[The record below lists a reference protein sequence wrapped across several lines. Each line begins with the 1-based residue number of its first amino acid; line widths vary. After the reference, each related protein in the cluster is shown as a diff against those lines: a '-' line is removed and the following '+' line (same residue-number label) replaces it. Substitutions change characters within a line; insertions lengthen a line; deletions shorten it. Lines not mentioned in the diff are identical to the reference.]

1 MMLQVEAAGAGR
13 GRYDLLYQGIDLL
26 WSDSPGRMVAE
37 VNGLTSPGRAL
48 DLGCGDGR
56 NLVWLEGQG
65 WSVDGVDVSS
75 VALSAARRRMGLF
88 DVGNPDRLLLADAC
102 EMDFRE
108 NTYDLVLAYGLYH
121 CIEDKQLSRLH
132 SFATSAL
139 RPDGFFVFSCLDS
152 RLPVPPGHM
161 TGPLFLR
168 STAVIWQLFSGLAP
182 VRASEGE
189 IDEHHGSLVG
199 PHRHSAV
206 WGIFRNCSPAR
217 ARELGRRT

>member
-1 MMLQVEAAGAGR
+1 MLQVEAVGTGR
-13 GRYDLLYQGIDLL
+13 GRYDLLYRGTDLL

-37 VNGLTSPGRAL
+37 VNCLTSPGRAL

-56 NLVWLEGQG
+56 NLVWLEGRG
-65 WSVDGVDVSS
+65 WNVDGVDVSS
-75 VALSAARRRMGLF
+75 AALSAARRRIHFRG
-88 DVGNPDRLLLADAC
+88 VGNPDRLLRRDAC
-102 EMDFRE
+102 EMDIPE

-121 CIEDKQLSRLH
+121 CIDDNRLARLH
-132 SFATSAL
+132 SFVTSAL
-139 RPDGFFVFSCLDS
+139 RPGGFFVFSCLDS
-152 RLPVPPGHM
+152 RLPVPPDHM

-168 STAVIWQLFSGLAP
+168 STAVIWQLFSDLTP

-206 WGIFRNCSPAR
+206 WGIFRR
-217 ARELGRRT
+217 